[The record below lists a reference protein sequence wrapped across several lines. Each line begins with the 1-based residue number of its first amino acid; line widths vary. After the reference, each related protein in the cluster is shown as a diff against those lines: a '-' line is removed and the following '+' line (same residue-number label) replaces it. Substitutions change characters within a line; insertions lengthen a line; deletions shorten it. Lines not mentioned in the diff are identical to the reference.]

1 MNGNGERGP
10 LQRQLPSAHAS
21 SHSARHSNSQSFHQS
36 VIPAVG
42 RLVNRTMLP
51 SNESTKKD
59 TICKILSYA
68 VQLTEFMSGAK
79 SETEPDSD
87 DDDDD
92 PEDD

>member
-1 MNGNGERGP
+1 
-10 LQRQLPSAHAS
+10 
-21 SHSARHSNSQSFHQS
+21 
-36 VIPAVG
+36 
-42 RLVNRTMLP
+42 MLP

-92 PEDD
+92 DPEDD